1 MSNPRTY
8 TIRGLDLTTHAF
20 NCMGELKDQPG
31 FIEIAD
37 VKTEAKAVEL
47 LLTHPVLSGMVA
59 IPPVKSES
67 RVDVL
72 NIKAQVFVNGTGEA
86 KKLRKQ
92 LAEEIKTWAEKSR
105 VRGVRGW
112 RAHALKTPK
121 IAREK
126 NGAGYELD
134 FDAILGHAVFYT
146 DKTLSV
152 GNTDNATFIN
162 DTIADLKRHLAKSH
176 PGLIGSVQAEHAAT
190 DTVVQA

>member
-1 MSNPRTY
+1 MSSPRTY
-8 TIRGLDLTTHAF
+8 TIRGLDLTAHPF

-31 FIEIAD
+31 YVEIPD

-47 LLTHPVLSGMVA
+47 LLTHPVIAGMVA
-59 IPPVKSES
+59 LPPVKSES

-72 NIKAQVFVNGTGEA
+72 NIKAEVFATSTGHA
-86 KKLRKQ
+86 KQIRKQ

-105 VRGVRGW
+105 VRGTRGW

-121 IAREK
+121 IAKAK
-126 NGAGYELD
+126 NGKGYELD

-146 DKTLSV
+146 DKTVSV
-152 GNTDNATFIN
+152 GNTDSAAFIT

-176 PGLIGSVQAEHAAT
+176 SGLIGNVSAEHSAT
-190 DTVVQA
+190 DTVIHA